1 MISIPMKVAWLNLNA
16 ELYWFDSTVRL
27 AGIVTLVGG
36 VTQAQFPPSVPII
49 GRHRGQ
55 PFRAGIAL
63 GFHLWIL
70 E

>member
-1 MISIPMKVAWLNLNA
+1 
-16 ELYWFDSTVRL
+16 
-27 AGIVTLVGG
+27 VTLVGG